1 MPKYKLAQP
10 KLLKKETSEIS
21 LKLTNK
27 NLTKTQPLGL
37 NQEKCHGKKSS

>member
-1 MPKYKLAQP
+1 
-10 KLLKKETSEIS
+10 LLKKETSEIS

-37 NQEKCHGKKSS
+37 N